1 MTSLRKN
8 KCEGHEDLEVREGSL
23 FIVFKFFTV
32 FMLMFLLLSPA
43 LSAQYPRVPNVIEIT
58 DYRKAMV
65 TAPPAELKLDPFY
78 KKYADATG
86 VPIAGSE
93 MVQDDAILMARDIV
107 STMLSKRADI
117 RAEFIKRGGRVVI
130 IAYEE
135 AQTDLPEYR
144 EMRKPAL
151 DDPRLTP
158 GERARYNE
166 PGGIGSQTDREYWNQ
181 RARGMG
187 GIRTSCAEENLLGY
201 DPSRYYGEHIC
212 VHEFSHGIMSAARAV
227 DDGLYKELQAAY
239 ANAKEKGLF
248 KGHYAENTIA
258 EYWAE
263 GTQWWFWSNYEWR
276 DCSKGAPGVTLWSPD
291 DLKAYDPTLYG
302 ILEKVYDGHRIP
314 ADVYHA
320 RNIRPARPCGG

>member
-1 MTSLRKN
+1 MKP
-8 KCEGHEDLEVREGSL
+8 
-23 FIVFKFFTV
+23 VFTAMFFV
-32 FMLMFLLLSPA
+32 LPA
-43 LSAQYPRVPNVIEIT
+43 VVAAQYPRVPTAIEIT
-58 DYRKAMV
+58 DYRKTMV
-65 TAPPAELKLDPFY
+65 TAPPTELKLDPFY

-86 VPIAGSE
+86 IPIAGSE

-107 STMLSKRADI
+107 SRMLAKRADI
-117 RAEFIKRGGRVVI
+117 RAEFIRRGGRVLV

-144 EMRKPAL
+144 EMRKPAF

-166 PGGIGSQTDREYWNQ
+166 PGGIGSQTDREYWNG

-187 GIRTSCAEENLLGY
+187 GIRTSCAEENLLGF

-212 VHEFSHGIMSAARAV
+212 VHEFSHGIMSAFRAV

-239 ANAKEKGLF
+239 DNAKKTGLF
-248 KGHYAENTIA
+248 KGSYAENTIA

-263 GTQWWFWSNYEWR
+263 GTQWWFWSNYAWR
-276 DCSKGAPGVTLWSPD
+276 DCSKGAPGVLVWSPD
-291 DLKAYDPTLYG
+291 DLKTYDPALYD
-302 ILEKVYDGHRIP
+302 ILAKVYDGHRIP
-314 ADVYHA
+314 ADIYHG
-320 RNIRPARPCGG
+320 RMIRTPAPCKQGAAGL

>member
-1 MTSLRKN
+1 MTRQEQSKREDSEVF
-8 KCEGHEDLEVREGSL
+8 EGYEGFP
-23 FIVFKFFTV
+23 FIAFTFFTG
-32 FMLMFLLLSPA
+32 FMLMSWILAPTLR
-43 LSAQYPRVPNVIEIT
+43 AQYPRVPVAIEIT
-58 DYRKAMV
+58 DYRKAMI

-93 MVQDDAILMARDIV
+93 MVQDDAVLMARDIV
-107 STMLSKRADI
+107 STMLSKRPDV
-117 RAEFIKRGGRVVI
+117 RAEFIRRGGRVVI

-144 EMRKPAL
+144 EMRKPAI

-158 GERARYNE
+158 GERERYNN

-201 DPSRYYGEHIC
+201 EQTRYYGEHIC
-212 VHEFSHGIMSAARAV
+212 VHEFSHGIMSAFRAV

-248 KGHYAENTIA
+248 KGHYAENTVA

-276 DCSKGAPGVTLWSPD
+276 DCSKGAPGVALWSPD

-320 RNIRPARPCGG
+320 RKIRSAAPCKS